1 MVYERL
7 KYLVKAFKVSV
18 TTIFEEF
25 QRDENN
31 ENIKPALFWPML
43 TQCSI
48 FMPLKN
54 IGKYLDI

>member
-7 KYLVKAFKVSV
+7 KYVVKAFKVSV

-31 ENIKPALFWPML
+31 ENIKPALF
-43 TQCSI
+43 
-48 FMPLKN
+48 
-54 IGKYLDI
+54 